1 MTRQEPK
8 LASEERPGIGG
19 RNEALSR
26 IDSVVFNKN
35 CSALIAVQGE
45 LVDPA
50 LRRAFLPGTQDN
62 ETTLVQASQRT
73 SELLQDPQK
82 LALANPVATTQLA
95 HNNIEPEYA
104 GPRR

>member
-1 MTRQEPK
+1 MTRREPK
-8 LASEERPGIGG
+8 LASEERPGIDG

-26 IDSVVFNKN
+26 IDCVVFNKN

-50 LRRAFLPGTQDN
+50 SKRAFLPGTQDN

-73 SELLQDPQK
+73 SELLQDPLK
-82 LALANPVATTQLA
+82 LALANPVALPQLSQ
-95 HNNIEPEYA
+95 NNIEPEYA
-104 GPRR
+104 MPRR